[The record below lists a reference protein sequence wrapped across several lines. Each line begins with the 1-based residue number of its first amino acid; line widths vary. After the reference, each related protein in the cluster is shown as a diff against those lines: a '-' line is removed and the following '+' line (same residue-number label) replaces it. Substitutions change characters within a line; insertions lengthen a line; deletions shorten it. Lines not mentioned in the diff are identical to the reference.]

1 MRIILSILFLSVS
14 YGTTINVPADSTT
27 IQAGINGAEEGDTV
41 LVAAGTYVEN
51 ITWPP
56 TNGIKLI
63 GSGEDD
69 CFIDGNQNASVIRF
83 EEDLGGISTTL
94 ITGFTIQN
102 GNAQDCGYTDS
113 HRCRGGGMYLYF
125 SSPTFTNVTISDN
138 SAYQGGGMYLLSS
151 NPTFTNVI
159 ISDNSAT
166 HGGAI
171 YISSSTTPTFTNVT
185 ISDNLAPYG
194 GGMYLLSSNPTFT
207 NVTFSGNSA
216 TYGGGILFLYNIHH
230 SGQIDGSSPT
240 LTNSI
245 LWGNS
250 PDEIYFWE
258 FESAGHSITISN
270 SDIQGGEAGIVA
282 NDGTVYWEDG
292 NIDADPLFC
301 DAENG
306 DLTIQSDSPLLGA
319 GQDGA
324 NIGALGVGCEEPLS
338 IVDNIIPNTYTLSS
352 YPNPFNPTT
361 TITFTIPEFG
371 HTTIIAYDI
380 TGRQLETLT
389 NEVLNMGNYSIDWN
403 ASSYPSGVY
412 LIRMDSGDFTQTQK
426 VVLVK

>member
-1 MRIILSILFLSVS
+1 
-14 YGTTINVPADSTT
+14 
-27 IQAGINGAEEGDTV
+27 
-41 LVAAGTYVEN
+41 
-51 ITWPP
+51 
-56 TNGIKLI
+56 
-63 GSGEDD
+63 
-69 CFIDGNQNASVIRF
+69 
-83 EEDLGGISTTL
+83 
-94 ITGFTIQN
+94 
-102 GNAQDCGYTDS
+102 
-113 HRCRGGGMYLYF
+113 MYLYI
-125 SSPTFTNVTISDN
+125 SS
-138 SAYQGGGMYLLSS
+138 
-151 NPTFTNVI
+151 PTFTNVI

-230 SGQIDGSSPT
+230 DGQIDGSSPT

-258 FESAGHSITISN
+258 FESAGHSITISY

-282 NDGTVYWEDG
+282 NDGTVYWGEG
-292 NIDADPLFC
+292 NIDSDPLFC
-301 DAENG
+301 ETQNG
-306 DLTIQSDSPLLGA
+306 DFTLASNSPCVGTGQSGV
-319 GQDGA
+319 
-324 NIGALGVGCEEPLS
+324 NMGALGVGCEEPLS

-403 ASSYPSGVY
+403 GSSYPSGVY
-412 LIRMDSGDFTQTQK
+412 LIKMDSGDFTQTQK

>member
-1 MRIILSILFLSVS
+1 MC

-27 IQAGINGAEEGDTV
+27 IQTGINGAEEGDTV

-51 ITWPP
+51 LTWPS

-125 SSPTFTNVTISDN
+125 SSPTFTNVIISDN
-138 SAYQGGGMYLLSS
+138 SAYQGGGMYLLAS

-185 ISDNLAPYG
+185 IRDNFAPYG
-194 GGMYLLSSNPTFT
+194 GGVYLLSSNPTFT
-207 NVTFSGNSA
+207 SATFSGNSA
-216 TYGGGILFLYNIHH
+216 TYGGGILFLYNMHH
-230 SGQIDGSSPT
+230 SGQIDGSSPI

-250 PDEIYFWE
+250 PNEIYFWE
-258 FESAGHSITISN
+258 FESAGHSITISY
-270 SDIQGGEAGIVA
+270 SDIKGGEAGIVA
-282 NDGTVYWEDG
+282 NDGTVYWGEG
-292 NIDADPLFC
+292 NIDSDPLFC
-301 DAENG
+301 ETQNG
-306 DLTIQSDSPLLGA
+306 DFTLASNSPCVGTGQS
-319 GQDGA
+319 GA
-324 NIGALGVGCEEPLS
+324 NMGTLGVGCDESLS
-338 IVDNIIPNTYTLSS
+338 IVDNIIPNTYALSS
-352 YPNPFNPTT
+352 YPNPFNPTA
-361 TITFTIPEFG
+361 TITFSIPEFG
-371 HTTIIAYDI
+371 YTTIIAYDI
-380 TGRQLETLT
+380 TGKQLATLT
-389 NEVLNMGNYSIDWN
+389 NEVLNTGRYSIDWN
-403 ASSYPSGVY
+403 TSSYPSGIYFVKMITDKY
-412 LIRMDSGDFTQTQK
+412 MNTLK
-426 VVLVK
+426 LVLVK